1 MSYLKLSLPHT
12 ARHHGSRDDALAAY
26 RCAPRRVLVRSQ
38 DRTRAC
44 TGALPRWIAGASA
57 LLAAC
62 GVSAANWEVEPRAE
76 LGYRYDDNY
85 RLDLPGEEVDV
96 SGAEA
101 KVLAQFRTV
110 DPRTNFQITPQIRS
124 TYFPDE
130 RQEDSTDYFLSALL
144 SDETPRRRMG
154 IGADFSRQDVVRT
167 ETPGTDLGGAAGDP
181 GGGLGGELGSELGN
195 PTTVDGGRIFQR
207 NRRDLIRIAPYWSHD
222 LSQRHRMELNAYYL
236 QADFD
241 DQFVGAQQDFK
252 DFGAAVGLGF
262 LLSER
267 TSLTVRAR
275 ASQYQTSFDT
285 DAYGGEIEWGRVVS
299 ENSRMYVRV
308 GAQQTKPERGESDTN
323 VVAGLGGRWAGQRN
337 TMFLDLTRTVGPISA
352 GTIVERYQLRLRID
366 HDISQRVSLLLG
378 ARVSRDEGIEGVAS
392 YPRREYATADLGLQ
406 WRVLRSV
413 ALTARYNYRWQ
424 EYADE
429 PSDASA
435 NGFLIGVIYEPK
447 RRD

>member
-1 MSYLKLSLPHT
+1 MSYPNMPHSHISRPDSPRGTSLD
-12 ARHHGSRDDALAAY
+12 ARRPD
-26 RCAPRRVLVRSQ
+26 PRRAPVRDH
-38 DRTRAC
+38 DRTRVRSS
-44 TGALPRWIAGASA
+44 ALPRWFAGASA

-76 LGYRYDDNY
+76 LSYRHNDNY
-85 RLDLPGEEVDV
+85 RLDLPGAEVDV

-101 KVLAQFRTV
+101 SVLARFRTV

-167 ETPGTDLGGAAGDP
+167 ETPGVGLGDP
-181 GGGLGGELGSELGN
+181 VGGPGDGSDGDLGN

-207 NRRDLIRIAPYWSHD
+207 NRRNLIRVAPYWSHD
-222 LSQRHRMELNAYYL
+222 LSQRHRMELEAYYL
-236 QADFD
+236 RADFD
-241 DQFVGAQQDFK
+241 DQLVGAQQDFR
-252 DFGAAVGLGF
+252 DFGAAAGFGF

-275 ASQYQTSFDT
+275 ASQYQTTFDT
-285 DAYGGEIEWGRVVS
+285 DAYGGEVEWGRAVS

-308 GAQQTKPERGESDTN
+308 GAQQTKPERGGSDTN

-337 TMFLDLTRTVGPISA
+337 ALFLDLTRTVGPISA
-352 GTIVERYQLRLRID
+352 GTIVERHQLRLRID

-378 ARVSRDEGIEGVAS
+378 ARLSRDEGVDGVTP
-392 YPRREYATADLGLQ
+392 YPRREYATADLGMQ
-406 WRVLRSV
+406 WRVLRSL
-413 ALTARYNYRWQ
+413 ALTAQYNYRWQ